1 MQNQAEVDEKNTPPA
16 KRVTVPSREKQHHLS
31 DLSIQSESL
40 EILSHGAEDEVSGFR
55 TL

>member
-1 MQNQAEVDEKNTPPA
+1 MQNQAEVDERKYTPA